1 MRQKPPIFEGMRYI
15 KSIITILL
23 AIATVS
29 FSYAQFP
36 KLWKTGKT
44 KEINGYSIL
53 REEGAGRSTP
63 YIYFTD
69 QETLINDAIEDAESE
84 MWTQEKKE
92 TRLSVLS
99 STSGLLHFKVVG
111 STIEE
116 GNTKHFSIIIQ
127 SLSGEEL
134 FRKRLDSSVPDYEV
148 TDYGTLWT
156 NYDVV
161 YIPLD
166 AAPPFRV
173 FVINHYQTDVKYKK
187 KVYLVQKED
196 DTNKYDTNK
205 SSDDTEG
212 QGGAKFEINEIV
224 WLVLEEERVEA
235 KVIASSG
242 SRCRVEYLNNKG
254 KTKLV
259 TVSDRDLVKIN

>member
-1 MRQKPPIFEGMRYI
+1 MRCI

-23 AIATVS
+23 ATLTVS
-29 FSYAQFP
+29 FNYAQFP
-36 KLWKTGKT
+36 TLWKTGKT

-84 MWTQEKKE
+84 MWTQDKKE
-92 TRLSVLS
+92 TRLAVLS
-99 STSGLLHFKVVG
+99 STSGLLHFQVVG

-134 FRKRLDSSVPDYEV
+134 FRKRLDSSVPDYAV
-148 TDYGTLWT
+148 TDYGTFWT
-156 NYDVV
+156 NYDLVF
-161 YIPLD
+161 IPLD

-173 FVINHYQTDVKYKK
+173 FAINHYQTDVKYKK

-196 DTNKYDTNK
+196 DTNKYNTNK
-205 SSDDTEG
+205 SPDDAEENVVT
-212 QGGAKFEINEIV
+212 QFEINEIV
-224 WLVLEEERVEA
+224 WLVLEGEKVEA

-242 SRCRVEYLNNKG
+242 SRYRVEFLNNKG
-254 KTKLV
+254 KTKSA
-259 TVSDRDLVKIN
+259 TVSDSNLTKKD

>member
-1 MRQKPPIFEGMRYI
+1 M
-15 KSIITILL
+15 KSTISLL
-23 AIATVS
+23 LTLFVCSYS
-29 FSYAQFP
+29 FAQFP
-36 KLWKTGKT
+36 NIWKTGKT

-84 MWTQEKKE
+84 MWTQDKKE
-92 TRLSVLS
+92 TRLAVLS
-99 STSGLLHFKVVG
+99 STSGLLHFQVVG

-161 YIPLD
+161 FIPLD

-173 FVINHYQTDVKYKK
+173 FAINHYQSDVKYKK

-196 DTNKYDTNK
+196 DKNKYDTNK

-212 QGGAKFEINEIV
+212 QDGAKFEINEIV
-224 WLVLEEERVEA
+224 WLVLEEGSVEA

-242 SRCRVEYLNNKG
+242 SRYRVEFLNNKG
-254 KTKLV
+254 KTKSA
-259 TVSDRDLVKIN
+259 TVSDSNLTKKN